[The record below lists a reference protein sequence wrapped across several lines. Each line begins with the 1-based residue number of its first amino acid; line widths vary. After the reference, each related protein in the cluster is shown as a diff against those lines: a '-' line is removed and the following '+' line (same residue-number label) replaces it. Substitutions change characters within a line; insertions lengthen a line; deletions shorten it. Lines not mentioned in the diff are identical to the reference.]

1 MYNLAVHD
9 VCCARRNDFKVLLKW
24 RLGIVREL
32 QFAAKKAS
40 AAAEPAAEPVA
51 PKTAEELA
59 EERDAQLQE
68 ELQVRGLDCLSYM
81 MTCDVCCDVM

>member
-1 MYNLAVHD
+1 MSCV
-9 VCCARRNDFKVLLKW
+9 RRNDFKVLLKW
-24 RLGIVREL
+24 RLGIVRER

-40 AAAEPAAEPVA
+40 AAAEPAAEPAA

-68 ELQVRGLDCLSYM
+68 ELQVRCL
-81 MTCDVCCDVM
+81 TVCS